1 MIKHTPKQ
9 ILLRKKILDISHD
22 HQYSHLGSC
31 LSCVDL
37 ISTIYDEK
45 KKNERFVLSNG
56 HAGVALYAVL
66 EHKKILT
73 RKDIDSFHIHP
84 DRNPKKCI
92 DVSTGS
98 LGQGLPIAV
107 GIALATPTK
116 RTYCLISD
124 GECAEGSIWEALRI
138 IADYPVKN
146 ITVLVNANGFT
157 AYDTV
162 SIKALWKRIAS
173 FGITAK
179 IIDGH
184 HIADI
189 RRALKVA
196 CKSKKSTILFCKTKV
211 DHFSFLKGLDA
222 HYHRM
227 SNDEYQDAYVQL
239 TKQAGRKA

>member
-1 MIKHTPKQ
+1 MIKHNQKQ
-9 ILLRKKILDISHD
+9 ILLRKKILDISHA

-37 ISTIYDEK
+37 ISTIYDVK

-56 HAGVALYAVL
+56 HAGIALYAVL

-73 RKDIDSFHIHP
+73 RKNISSLHIHP
-84 DRNPKKCI
+84 DRNPGKCI

-162 SIKALWKRIAS
+162 NIKALWKRITS
-173 FGITAK
+173 FGIAVK

-184 HIADI
+184 NISHITH
-189 RRALKVA
+189 ALKTA
-196 CKSKKSTILFCKTKV
+196 HTSKKSAILFCKTKV
-211 DHFSFLKGLDA
+211 THFSFLKGLDA

-227 SNDEYQDAYVQL
+227 SNDEYQGANIQL
-239 TKQAGRKA
+239 TKQAGEKI